1 MRCDLPSKALPTEA
15 VLSKDATPSESMSGK
30 LMEVIAEIA
39 DSIVD
44 ETNILASGS
53 RYAPL
58 DGTCMFED
66 PLVHRQERSRG

>member
-1 MRCDLPSKALPTEA
+1 
-15 VLSKDATPSESMSGK
+15 
-30 LMEVIAEIA
+30 MEVIAEIA

-66 PLVHRQERSRG
+66 PLARKLMYIGKNEVVADHNPALAGSNHERLVPASTHWSLMN